1 MKKFVAS
8 ILLPALAAVLMVS
21 SFAPVSADVE
31 DRLFDFTNAYYW
43 QNGVDPTKIV
53 GRRTGTDG
61 RSVFD
66 TPPFSYQLNVRPT
79 GAIPAYGHNG
89 SIHFFSVLGTL
100 NATSFTNDAA
110 GRRAKRIADT
120 YIEYLFP
127 NRTGNQISP
136 GNVRQS
142 AVLDMRNGYFSNNP
156 LGLWLQVYITYTD
169 RAFNTSDGRKMLA
182 ELERKNGLGLDGLP
196 IVKTMSELDKLVSKG
211 FVAKRSR
218 KEDGSEGTRY
228 SICPVIEDPT
238 DGGIAPDMTLG
249 ITRRPD
255 GTPVEF
261 EILRQFNSLQ
271 QTGDWAR

>member
-1 MKKFVAS
+1 MKKFVPAI
-8 ILLPALAAVLMVS
+8 ILPVLAAALMFS
-21 SFAPVSADVE
+21 SFTSARADVE
-31 DRLFDFTNAYYW
+31 DRLFDFTDAYYW
-43 QNGVDPTKIV
+43 QNGVDPSKIV
-53 GRRTGTDG
+53 GRRTGSDG

-66 TPPFSYQLNVRPT
+66 TPAFFYQLNVRPT

-100 NATSFTNDAA
+100 HASSFTNDAA
-110 GRRAKRIADT
+110 GRRAQRIADS

-142 AVLDMRNGYFSNNP
+142 AVLDLRNGYFGSNP

-169 RAFNTSDGRKMLA
+169 RAFGTSDGRKMLA
-182 ELERKNGLGLDGLP
+182 DLERKNGLGLDGLP
-196 IVKTMSELDKLVSKG
+196 IVKTLSELDNLLSKG
-211 FVAKRSR
+211 LVAKRSR
-218 KEDGSEGTRY
+218 KADGSEGTRY

-271 QTGDWAR
+271 ITGDWAR